1 MKLLGLSTMALLQ
14 GQTMER
20 ELLV

>member
-1 MKLLGLSTMALLQ
+1 MLTATMALLQ